1 MGLAQPNQLLGDPRI
16 CLPRTGAGPPG
27 ELVEALLPEAFK
39 PVDPFISGLTRDIE
53 PLGQLAQAVV
63 VEPVVF
69 KETVL
74 FARSL

>member
-1 MGLAQPNQLLGDPRI
+1 
-16 CLPRTGAGPPG
+16 
-27 ELVEALLPEAFK
+27 VEALLPEAFK